1 MKYKWSKWSGFV
13 GRKSFYLDK
22 EPYLGM
28 LFFTPFIDFCLLKLS
43 QKKKFLH
50 SKNDIFISC
59 NKLNS
64 LRTFYLH
71 NCQDVL
77 SFLFLLTFFSFSA
90 LNAVIILNSWSSN
103 CNLFEWCFHVFK
115 PHLKIFQPYCFL
127 HYHFEALF
135 HSVNKRNNRFIHI

>member
-1 MKYKWSKWSGFV
+1 MKWVCWQEV
-13 GRKSFYLDK
+13 IL
-22 EPYLGM
+22 LGQGT
-28 LFFTPFIDFCLLKLS
+28 LFRNVVFHSVHWFLPLKIVTEK
-43 QKKKFLH
+43 QFLH

-127 HYHFEALF
+127 HYHSEVLF
-135 HSVNKRNNRFIHI
+135 HSVNKRKNAYIHLDLSWRF